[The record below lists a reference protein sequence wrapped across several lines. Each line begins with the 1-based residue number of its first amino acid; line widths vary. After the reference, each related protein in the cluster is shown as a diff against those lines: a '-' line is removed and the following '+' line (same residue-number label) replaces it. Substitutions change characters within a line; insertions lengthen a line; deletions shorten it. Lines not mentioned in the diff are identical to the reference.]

1 MIKSVEYKGKTYMR
15 RNKMWVN
22 KYGEV
27 INETAQRK
35 LDEIVFESI
44 NVEDLS
50 YDEALEFGDE
60 FKGSGSFDMALE
72 LYKRA
77 LNSATFEAAKYILP
91 RVTSSLRGM
100 KKSDVALELYVE
112 LNELYGESIV
122 DNVLL
127 TSVAA
132 AYCDRSMFDDARRCV
147 EKALEMS
154 NGVPH
159 YYIESDFWDDREYS
173 EEALRTRVESIC
185 QILHNRKEG

>member
-1 MIKSVEYKGKTYMR
+1 MIKSVEYKGKTYTR

-77 LNSATFEAAKYILP
+77 LNSAPFEAAKYILP

>member
-1 MIKSVEYKGKTYMR
+1 MIKSVEYKGKTYTR

-77 LNSATFEAAKYILP
+77 LNSATYEAAKYILP

>member
-1 MIKSVEYKGKTYMR
+1 MIKSVEYKGKTYTR
-15 RNKMWVN
+15 CNKMWVN

-77 LNSATFEAAKYILP
+77 LNNATFEAAKYILP

-154 NGVPH
+154 NGVPSQELSLVIARMNRDEN
-159 YYIESDFWDDREYS
+159 Y
-173 EEALRTRVESIC
+173 EEKTNHINKKA
-185 QILHNRKEG
+185 

>member
-1 MIKSVEYKGKTYMR
+1 MIKSVEYKGKTYTR

>member
-1 MIKSVEYKGKTYMR
+1 MIKSVEYKGKTYTR

-60 FKGSGSFDMALE
+60 FKGSGSFDLALE

-77 LNSATFEAAKYILP
+77 LNGATFEAAKYILP